1 MFTKNSF
8 QILIIFFKNL
18 RSKWRSEPSFLGT
31 YSSRGLLATKFNI
44 THADL
49 ATPVKNDKGKTVI
62 YFAGEATHSTSFAT
76 VHGAIET
83 GFRAAEE
90 IMS

>member
-1 MFTKNSF
+1 MKNGDGKNV
-8 QILIIFFKNL
+8 IF
-18 RSKWRSEPSFLGT
+18 
-31 YSSRGLLATKFNI
+31 
-44 THADL
+44 
-49 ATPVKNDKGKTVI
+49 
-62 YFAGEATHSTSFAT
+62 FAGEATHSTSFAT

>member
-1 MFTKNSF
+1 MFL
-8 QILIIFFKNL
+8 ILY
-18 RSKWRSEPSFLGT
+18 RSKWRSEPNFLGT
-31 YSSRGLLATKFNI
+31 YSSRGLLATTSNI
-44 THADL
+44 TNADL
-49 ATPVKNDKGKTVI
+49 AKPVKNAEGLNVI